1 MVYVRTQSPHEY
13 SHPLNPPVLV
23 QYGGVGHHIEAVMLY
38 TPGKVLFW
46 GRCALIATTTLFTL
60 SSTLPKLVILA
71 LYLRI
76 FVKKWSRISCYA
88 LGVILVLSCV
98 INIVLI
104 ISRCSPPDYVWD
116 KSIPRGHCRNDV
128 QAQLRWGA
136 LTNIITD
143 VAMLILPMVCFPD
156 IFQSVLG
163 SAIDCRTWL
172 GSSGYGHSP

>member
-1 MVYVRTQSPHEY
+1 M
-13 SHPLNPPVLV
+13 V
-23 QYGGVGHHIEAVMLY
+23 QYGGVGHHIEAVILY

-46 GRCALIATTTLFTL
+46 GRSALIATPVLFIS

-88 LGVILVLSCV
+88 ISVILVLSWV
-98 INIVLI
+98 INVVLI

-116 KSIPRGHCRNDV
+116 KSIPHGYCRNDV
-128 QAQLRWGA
+128 QAQIRYGP

-143 VAMLILPMVCFPD
+143 VAMLILPMVCFLE
-156 IFQSVLG
+156 IFQSLLG
-163 SAIDCRTWL
+163 SAIDCGT
-172 GSSGYGHSP
+172 